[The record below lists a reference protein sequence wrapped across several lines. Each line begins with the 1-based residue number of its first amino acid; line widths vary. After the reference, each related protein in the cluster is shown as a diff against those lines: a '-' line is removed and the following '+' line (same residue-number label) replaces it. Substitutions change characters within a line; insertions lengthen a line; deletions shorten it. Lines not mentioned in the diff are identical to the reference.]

1 MSQHPFDLLWATIQ
15 SRKDAD
21 PSESYTAKLLSR
33 GRPKVAQKVGEEGVE
48 VVIAAL
54 AEDRD
59 ALARESADLL
69 YHLQVLWTEVGLDPA
84 EVWAVLE
91 QRTKK

>member
-1 MSQHPFDLLWATIQ
+1 MSQHPFDLLWTTIQ
-15 SRKDAD
+15 ERKDAD
-21 PSESYTAKLLSR
+21 PSVSYTAKLLAR

-69 YHLQVLWTEVGLDPA
+69 YHLQVLWTEVGLDPS
-84 EVWAVLE
+84 EVWRVLE
-91 QRTKK
+91 QRQKK